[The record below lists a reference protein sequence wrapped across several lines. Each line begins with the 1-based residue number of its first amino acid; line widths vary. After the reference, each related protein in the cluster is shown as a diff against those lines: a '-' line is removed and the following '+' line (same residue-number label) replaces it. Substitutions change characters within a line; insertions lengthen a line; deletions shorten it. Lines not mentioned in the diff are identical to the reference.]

1 MKTGSKKTTKIFA
14 ATAVTL
20 FSLVTVFV
28 ATIAWFAMNENVGGN
43 GMSITT
49 RRMDG
54 KLKYVYFHSFED
66 ATPND
71 ATFSFNKNPFAT
83 YEYDWDNK
91 QIETIDDSGATWSM
105 GEYTSFDKNHPMLV
119 IFEFDKDYTSSR
131 EGDIYVQG
139 RTTVNDFLG
148 RRQTEGEHIGAPY
161 YTLPQTQVND
171 EDHPTS
177 LLMAHDA
184 VNNLDYYALSSV
196 AAFRNRAFSST
207 QYSTFLSSNTGTTL
221 DFPVNTLETDEAFNT
236 VDNAAESYT
245 FNQTPKVFKSNGSG
259 SIKYI
264 ALTIEYSA
272 DAIGFIYSTYL
283 GDSGLNKY
291 DSVLHFTCDWLFE
304 VF

>member
-1 MKTGSKKTTKIFA
+1 MKSGSKKTTKIFA

-49 RRMDG
+49 TRMDG
-54 KLKYVYFHSFED
+54 KLKYVYFHSFDDE
-66 ATPND
+66 TPND
-71 ATFSFNKNPFAT
+71 GTFSFSKTPFAT
-83 YEYDWDNK
+83 YQYDWDDRSLA
-91 QIETIDDSGATWSM
+91 TVDDENANWDM
-105 GEYTSFDKNHPMLV
+105 GSYSSFDKNHPMLV
-119 IFEFDKDYTSSR
+119 IFAFDKDYTSNHA
-131 EGDIYVQG
+131 GDFYIQG
-139 RTTVNDFLG
+139 KTTVNDFLG

-171 EDHPTS
+171 EEHPTS
-177 LLMAHDA
+177 LLMAKSGGI
-184 VNNLDYYALSSV
+184 DYYALSSV
-196 AAFRNRAFSST
+196 ASFRYRTFTNSTYSS
-207 QYSTFLSSNTGTTL
+207 FLSTNSGDIL
-221 DFPVNTLETDEAFNT
+221 DIPVNTLVDGHAFNT

-245 FNQTPKVFKSNGSG
+245 FDSTPKIYESNGTETV
-259 SIKYI
+259 KYI

-283 GDSGLNKY
+283 GDSGLNNY

-304 VF
+304 VA